1 MTRLKKRTASG
12 EGIPGLAIGSRS
24 AHRSVP
30 TWNELWHESVRQSA
44 GETLLLS
51 VSAMTQTT
59 RPSPYPLLGGLAFG
73 VFMGIFV
80 VTKTAESTTLLEMDG
95 RAAGFEA
102 DEPLLHHSAANH
114 FKGFEAVGG
123 KLHLTRRR
131 LRFRSHKFNVQTH
144 DESYPLESIARV
156 DPARSLG
163 IVPNAIVVHLHDGRR
178 ERFVVMGRAR
188 WVGAIRSLL
197 T

>member
-1 MTRLKKRTASG
+1 
-12 EGIPGLAIGSRS
+12 
-24 AHRSVP
+24 
-30 TWNELWHESVRQSA
+30 
-44 GETLLLS
+44 
-51 VSAMTQTT
+51 MTQPA

-73 VFMGIFV
+73 VCMGIFV
-80 VTKTAESTTLLEMDG
+80 GLYTGHGAYGFHAGFFSAFGFGLAIHYFTKTAESTTLLEMDG

-102 DEPLLHHSAANH
+102 DEPLLHHGLANH
-114 FKGFEAVGG
+114 YKGFEAVGG

-131 LRFRSHKFNVQTH
+131 LRFRSHKLNVQTH
-144 DESYPLESIARV
+144 DESYPLEAIARV
-156 DPARSLG
+156 EPARSIG
-163 IVPNAIVVHLHDGRR
+163 IIPNAIVVHLHDGRR